1 MTRTRTQN
9 KRNKPIGDERNMNKV
24 LASLLMIGMVAA
36 MAGAGTFAYYVDT
49 ETSVGNTFT
58 AGTLDLEV
66 NGENPLSSSFTIEN
80 IQPSYAESD
89 PKGINLTNN
98 GTCDGYLSMWME
110 NLVDDDNGLTEPEGH
125 VDTTGGAGEGE
136 LSQNLC
142 IVIWD
147 DTGAEVYNGT
157 LANFAAT
164 HNNSDNQ
171 IALGKLTAGQT
182 RSFPVGYYVPS
193 DVGNIIQ
200 SDSSTFDVVIDLLQK
215 EMPHSTNPY

>member
-1 MTRTRTQN
+1 
-9 KRNKPIGDERNMNKV
+9 MNKV

-80 IQPSYAESD
+80 IQPSYRETVC
-89 PKGINLTNN
+89 KGMNLTNS

-110 NLVDDDNGLTEPEGH
+110 NLVDDDNGLTEPEGD

-136 LSQNLC
+136 LSQYLC

-147 DTGAEVYNGT
+147 DVCGNELYNGT
-157 LANFAAT
+157 LANFTAN

-182 RSFPVGYYVPS
+182 RYFPVGYYVPS
-193 DVGNIIQ
+193 GVGNIIQ

-215 EMPHSTNPY
+215 EMPHPTNPY